1 MFKNLICRAKR
12 NKVEYSYASA
22 TISEADELIQFDIEL
37 RKTIQTWLRK
47 IIPNWFLLNLS
58 ADPYNDVINLFD
70 YFRAKLPV
78 KTVL

>member
-1 MFKNLICRAKR
+1 MIINCEMFKNLICRAKR

-47 IIPNWFLLNLS
+47 
-58 ADPYNDVINLFD
+58 LFRIGS
-70 YFRAKLPV
+70 Y
-78 KTVL
+78 